1 MVSERNAA
9 GRMCLLDMHAH
20 LSCFMD
26 KSEPGA
32 DVEERHALAIRELE
46 QRHSDNISTFFSSG
60 TLDEWKFMQRY
71 RDREE
76 VFLSFGIHPWYA
88 DSCSAMWPDVA
99 EVLRGVKALPGME
112 GLQGAKAL
120 PGTEAS
126 HREHSVQE
134 ALAEAFKT
142 CDAIGEIGMDSV
154 WCEVPMDIQRRS
166 FERQLQIAADLKK
179 PVILHTKG
187 MEREIAAMVRDFPEP
202 VCVHW
207 YSGGIESFEAFLE
220 MGCYFTLGP
229 DFAEVCVGRSG
240 VKGGKEISDAL
251 QERKSG
257 MAEPEIGMMP
267 EKSREPEIS
276 REPEGNAETEAKEAL
291 YRIMLREIPAE
302 RLFVETDG
310 VSSIAWARGTE
321 MAEVSE
327 IPGVLSR
334 NMDLI
339 AETKNIQRDEL
350 YERMWKNL
358 GEFFRKTGR
367 SQYS

>member
-1 MVSERNAA
+1 MVSGRKAA
-9 GRMCLLDMHAH
+9 GRMRLLDMHAH
-20 LSCFMD
+20 LSCFMN

-32 DVEERHALAIRELE
+32 DVEERHALALQELE
-46 QRHSDNISTFFSSG
+46 QRRSDNISTFFSSG
-60 TLDEWKFMQRY
+60 TLDEWKFMQKFRN
-71 RDREE
+71 REE
-76 VFLSFGIHPWYA
+76 IFLSFGIHPWYA
-88 DSCSAMWPDVA
+88 DSCSEMWPDVA
-99 EVLRGVKALPGME
+99 EVLH
-112 GLQGAKAL
+112 GAKAL
-120 PGTEAS
+120 PGTEALYRG
-126 HREHSVQE
+126 HNVQE
-134 ALAEAFKT
+134 SLAEAFKT

-154 WCEVPMDIQRRS
+154 WCEVPMDVQRRS

-207 YSGGIESFEAFLE
+207 YSSGIESFEAFLE

-229 DFAEVCVGRSG
+229 DLAEVCAGRSG

-257 MAEPEIGMMP
+257 MAETEKNAEPEIGRKP

-276 REPEGNAETEAKEAL
+276 RKPEVNAETEAKEAL
-291 YRIMLREIPAE
+291 YRIMLQEIPVE